1 MSEIS
6 QITLSQEI
14 TKLIEAG
21 INKHIKSSFLY
32 SPFRIALDLFKKS
45 NPNTMRQVRSYVAQ
59 DIENILQNIEHYNEE
74 IFLYE
79 GGFSSKGQEVRKL
92 AYNIGI
98 RLMKNH
104 INTRIAFKALR
115 NNEVRQEIYSY
126 ILENVRNSVENAMN
140 YTPKL
145 DY

>member
-1 MSEIS
+1 MSELS

-32 SPFRIALDLFKKS
+32 SPFRITLDLFKKS
-45 NPNTMRQVRSYVAQ
+45 NPNTIRQVRSYVAQ
-59 DIENILQNIEHYNEE
+59 DIENILKNINNYDEE

-79 GGFSSKGQEVRKL
+79 GGFSNKGQEVRKL

-98 RLMKNH
+98 RLMKNKL
-104 INTRIAFKALR
+104 NTRLAFKALR
-115 NNEVRQEIYSY
+115 NNEIRQEIYNY
-126 ILENVRNSVENAMN
+126 ILENVKYSVENAMIS
-140 YTPKL
+140 TPKI
-145 DY
+145 D